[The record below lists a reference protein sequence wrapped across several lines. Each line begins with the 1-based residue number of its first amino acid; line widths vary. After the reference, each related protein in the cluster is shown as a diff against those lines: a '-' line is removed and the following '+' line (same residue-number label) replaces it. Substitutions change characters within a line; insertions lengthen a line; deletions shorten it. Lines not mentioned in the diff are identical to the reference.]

1 MAITQNGVAGVTSD
15 QVATGT
21 ATFTN
26 KTISLTSN
34 SISGTLTEFNTA
46 ISDANVTD
54 ENMIIMGA
62 I

>member
-1 MAITQNGVAGVTSD
+1 MAITQNGVAGVTAD
-15 QVATGT
+15 QVATGS

-26 KTISLTSN
+26 KTISLASN
-34 SISGTLTEFNTA
+34 TVSGTLDQFNTS